1 MKIGDF
7 GLARGV
13 GVQQRGEEEEVVN
26 MSMNMGMDVGM
37 NMDVN
42 VNTNTNTNTNTAGVG
57 TYLYASPEQLQGK
70 HYDRSTDVFSLGV
83 MLFELCFPM
92 YTVRICL
99 CVVLCCDIWCL
110 MYNVCFDIL

>member
-13 GVQQRGEEEEVVN
+13 GVQQRGEEEEVN
-26 MSMNMGMDVGM
+26 MSMNMSMDVNMGMDV
-37 NMDVN
+37 NM
-42 VNTNTNTNTNTAGVG
+42 NTNTNTNTNTAGVG